1 MSVGFRNQLLD
12 HLAPVA
18 VLAAMR
24 RLDGAVED
32 FAWRFANHTACAAL
46 GVDGDALIH
55 STLRRTADGVDVRSD
70 TDAAL
75 AAFRRVSEILAVG
88 RKVEPGRHLGDLEL
102 PGPFMSRWERALQA
116 AIDGGERVVF
126 DHTAPGDIARHVEL
140 AVAPVTTGSL
150 PDGTVTTIRDV
161 TDHVRREQ
169 TLVSLARR
177 DPLTGLDNRSEVTHE
192 LERALAAAGRT
203 GRPVALLSVDL
214 DSFKFINDSFGH
226 HVGDELLQAAA
237 DRLRTVVRGGDLL
250 SRTGGDEF
258 VVVCRDLRRAD
269 DALRSAWR
277 IVEAFRAPFPIRD
290 AEVVTTASVGV
301 AVSSGNDTVDEV
313 VEQADAAVYAAKAA
327 GRDTVATFDSVLQ
340 SEVDRRHQI
349 EVDLRAAVAGGG
361 VGPSTGQTADQLELW
376 FQPAYRLATGEITG
390 AEALLRWRHP
400 SGGVWEAGA
409 FVDVAE
415 DAGLLADQS
424 ARILDLACASAA
436 DWPATPS
443 GDRVSVRVNL
453 SPRQLADHGL
463 LHRVD
468 DALRSSGL
476 DPGLLCVEVAETSLS
491 RTSRAVGPNLDGL
504 AERGVSPA
512 FDNFGSGYASL
523 TQLQDFPVDVVK
535 LDRSCTTAVVR
546 SERARNVSA
555 GTNAAAERRG
565 SGAIADGVETE
576 RQAAVLA
583 RLGYR
588 FAQGFASSPA
598 VPGPDLANLIRHPP
612 IQGSRAG
619 YVSRAGAAEPGR
631 TGAEVSAAVGERRVG
646 ATLLACR
653 RARRQASDRT
663 HTGRHRERDARRR
676 RRAEPDRVRR
686 RRRTVSRH
694 EAPGGPIAAS
704 RSDND
709 PDPAPGPE
717 RVRRRQDR
725 DTHPVEPRGQRL
737 LGPVVDDRS
746 DSIPT
751 EQAPERTPLHRRGHE
766 LLLAV
771 GTDLAHA
778 DLQIGDRRCRRH
790 PQVRRQ
796 RTGEHRVRLE
806 GSAGESQTGAIWHL

>member
-1 MSVGFRNQLLD
+1 VSAVTITGPEGSTIAPTHRADSRKHDDPEEPPALLSVGFLNELLD

-18 VLAAMR
+18 VLATMR
-24 RLDGAVED
+24 RPDGAVED
-32 FAWRFANHTACAAL
+32 FAWRFANHAACAAL
-46 GVDGDALIH
+46 GVDGDALIR
-55 STLRRTADGVDVRSD
+55 STLRRTVEGVDVRSD
-70 TDAAL
+70 TDAVL
-75 AAFRRVSEILAVG
+75 AAFRRVVDTGVDSSVHLPWPTASAPFGAPVRVHRLGDGVLLEWAAVLEDGTPIGRRRDGRAGSDGTTPHPDYPLDLVLDGVADGIIHVGDDKRVRFSNRRVSEILATDRDVA
-88 RKVEPGRHLGDLEL
+88 PGRHIADLEL

-140 AVAPVTTGSL
+140 AVSPVMTRSL
-150 PDGTVTTIRDV
+150 PVGTVTTIRDV

-214 DSFKFINDSFGH
+214 DGFKFVNDSFGH
-226 HVGDELLQAAA
+226 RTGDELLQAAA

-290 AEVVTTASVGV
+290 AEVLTTASVGV

-349 EVDLRAAVAGGG
+349 EVDLRSAVGRGG
-361 VGPSTGQTADQLELW
+361 VDVSGQLELW

-400 SGGVWEAGA
+400 SGDVWEAGA

-443 GDRVSVRVNL
+443 GDRVSVQVNL

-504 AERGVSPA
+504 AERGVSLA

-546 SERARNVSA
+546 SERARNVAA
-555 GTNAAAERRG
+555 GTIAAAERLG
-565 SGAIADGVETE
+565 LGAIADGVETE

-588 FAQGFASSPA
+588 FAQGFAFSPA
-598 VPGPDLANLIRHPP
+598 VPGPQLTQLLRNQP
-612 IQGSRAG
+612 I
-619 YVSRAGAAEPGR
+619 
-631 TGAEVSAAVGERRVG
+631 
-646 ATLLACR
+646 
-653 RARRQASDRT
+653 
-663 HTGRHRERDARRR
+663 
-676 RRAEPDRVRR
+676 
-686 RRRTVSRH
+686 
-694 EAPGGPIAAS
+694 
-704 RSDND
+704 
-709 PDPAPGPE
+709 
-717 RVRRRQDR
+717 
-725 DTHPVEPRGQRL
+725 
-737 LGPVVDDRS
+737 
-746 DSIPT
+746 
-751 EQAPERTPLHRRGHE
+751 
-766 LLLAV
+766 
-771 GTDLAHA
+771 
-778 DLQIGDRRCRRH
+778 
-790 PQVRRQ
+790 
-796 RTGEHRVRLE
+796 
-806 GSAGESQTGAIWHL
+806 